1 MDYAELLAREFSL
14 RPQQVRAAVELL
26 DAGNTIPFIARYRK
40 EATGSLDDQVLREMA
55 ERLEYL
61 RGLDKRRDEIRKSLT
76 EQGVMTEELESQIA
90 SAKTLSELEDI
101 YRPFRPKRR
110 TRATVA
116 KERGLE
122 PLALWLMM
130 QTAADPVTEAEKY
143 IDPEKEVPDAEGA
156 LAGAR
161 DILAETA
168 GDSAELRKEL
178 REMLNREAVLVSK
191 AAKEEDS
198 VYAMYYDFRE
208 PVRSMAPHRILA
220 VNRGEREEFLKV
232 SLEVPDEKAMAAVRR
247 AFVRGNSACSAQ
259 VAMACDDAWSRL
271 IFPSLER
278 EIRGEMTDRANES
291 AIHAFSRNL
300 YQLLMQPPIKGKVT
314 LGVDPGFRT
323 GCKLAVVDQ
332 NGKVLDTGV
341 GYFTLPGNENGKAA
355 AARLIR
361 GFVQKYG
368 VTAIA
373 IGNGTASRESEQFI
387 ASLLPEM
394 PGVAYMIVSEAG
406 ASVYSA
412 SKLAAEEFPDFDVT
426 QRSAVSIARRMQDP
440 LAELVKIDPKA
451 IGVGQYQHD
460 LKQNELSGA
469 LDGVVEQ
476 CVNSVGVEV
485 STASAELLSHVAGI
499 GPALAKNI
507 VAYREES
514 GIASR
519 AALKKV
525 PKLGPRAYEQCA
537 GFLRVADSKNP
548 LDATAVH
555 PESYDGAK
563 AVLEK
568 LGYDVKDLKNG
579 GISTIALKAKTY
591 GEEKLAAETGLGL
604 PTLRDILSELVKP
617 GRDPRDELPKPVL
630 RTDVLDI
637 KDLQPGMELTGTV
650 RNVIDFGAFVD
661 IGVHQDGLV
670 HISRMS
676 DRFIRSPGE
685 VVKVGD
691 VVKVWIVSVDQQK
704 KRIALTMVRDKMADT
719 KQ

>member
-1 MDYAELLAREFSL
+1 MDFVAVLAKEFSL
-14 RPQQVRAAVELL
+14 QPRQVQAVIELL

-40 EATGSLDDQVLREMA
+40 EATGSLDDQLLRELA

-61 RGLDKRRDEIRKSLT
+61 RGLVKRREEIEKTLT
-76 EQGVMTEELESQIA
+76 EAGVMTDEIHAQLMN
-90 SAKTLSELEDI
+90 AKTLTELEDI

-110 TRATVA
+110 TRATIA

-122 PLALWLMM
+122 PLALWLSL
-130 QTAADPVTEAEKY
+130 QLPKGDPLAEARKFV
-143 IDPEKEVPDAEGA
+143 DPEKEIPDADTA

-161 DILAETA
+161 DIIAEQISDDA
-168 GDSAELRKEL
+168 ALRKNLRALLL
-178 REMLNREAVLVSK
+178 REGVIETR
-191 AAKEEDS
+191 AAKDEDS
-198 VYAMYYDFRE
+198 VYSMYYEYSE
-208 PVRSMAPHRILA
+208 PVPRMAAHRILA
-220 VNRGEREEFLKV
+220 INRGEREDFLKV
-232 SLEVPDEKAMAAVRR
+232 SLVCPAEKMVAAVKN
-247 AFVRGNSACSAQ
+247 AFVRPGSKSSEQ
-259 VAMACDDAWSRL
+259 VALACEDAWDRL
-271 IFPSLER
+271 LFPSLER
-278 EIRGEMTDRANES
+278 EIRNELTDRANEQ
-291 AIHAFSRNL
+291 AIKVFSQNL
-300 YQLLMQPPIKGKVT
+300 HQLLMQPPIKGKVT

-323 GCKLAVVDQ
+323 GCKLAVVDE

-341 GYFTLPGNENGKAA
+341 GHFTLPGQEAAKAA
-355 AARLIR
+355 SARLIK
-361 GFVQKYG
+361 GFVKKYG

-387 ASLLPEM
+387 ASLLPEL
-394 PGVAYMIVSEAG
+394 PGVAYVIVSEAG

-412 SKLAAEEFPDFDVT
+412 SKLAAQEFPDFDVT

-460 LKQNELSGA
+460 LKQNELTAA

-476 CVNSVGVEV
+476 CVNLVGVEV

-507 VAYREES
+507 VAYREEN

-525 PKLGPRAYEQCA
+525 SKLGPKAYEQCA
-537 GFLRVADSKNP
+537 GFLRVMDSKNP

-555 PESYDGAK
+555 PESYDAAK
-563 AVLEK
+563 ALLST
-568 LGYDVKDLKNG
+568 LGYELKDVKNG
-579 GISTIALKAKTY
+579 GVPGIGPKAAEY
-591 GEEKLAAETGLGL
+591 GMEKLANQVGVGL
-604 PTLRDILSELVKP
+604 PTLQDIVAELQKP

-637 KDLQPGMELTGTV
+637 KDLKSGMELTGTV
-650 RNVIDFGAFVD
+650 RNVIDFGAFID

-670 HISRMS
+670 HISRMA
-676 DRFIRSPGE
+676 DRFIKHPSE

-691 VVKVWIVSVDQQK
+691 VVKVWVVSVDEKK
-704 KRIALTMVRDKMADT
+704 KRIALTMVKDR
-719 KQ
+719 Q

>member
-1 MDYAELLAREFSL
+1 MDFVAILAKEFSL
-14 RPQQVRAAVELL
+14 RPQQVQAVIELM

-40 EATGSLDDQVLREMA
+40 EMTGSLDDQVLRELA

-61 RGLDKRRDEIRKSLT
+61 RSLDKRRQEIEKTLT
-76 EQGVMTEELESQIA
+76 DMGVLTEELSLKL
-90 SAKTLSELEDI
+90 SAAQTLAELEDL

-122 PLALWLMM
+122 PLALWLLL
-130 QTAADPVTEAEKY
+130 QLPKGDPQAEAARYV
-143 IDPEKEVPDAEGA
+143 DPEKEVPDAEAA

-161 DILAETA
+161 DIIAESVSDDA
-168 GDSAELRKEL
+168 ALRKTL
-178 REMLNREAVLVSK
+178 RSLLLRQGVIESH

-198 VYAMYYDFRE
+198 VYSMYYDYAE
-208 PVRSMAPHRILA
+208 PVAKMAPHRVLA

-232 SLEVPDEKAMAAVRR
+232 SLKAPDELAIREINL
-247 AFVRGNSACSAQ
+247 AFVRPGSAASEQ
-259 VAMACDDAWSRL
+259 VALACADAWERL
-271 IFPSLER
+271 LFPSLER
-278 EIRGEMTDRANES
+278 EIRNELTDRANEA
-291 AIHAFSRNL
+291 AIRVFSQNL
-300 YQLLMQPPIKGKVT
+300 HQLLLQPPIKGKVT

-323 GCKLAVVDQ
+323 GCKLAVVDE

-341 GYFTLPGNENGKAA
+341 GHFTLPGQEAAKAA
-355 AARLIR
+355 AAKLIR
-361 GFVQKYG
+361 GFVKKYG

-394 PGVAYMIVSEAG
+394 PGVAYVIVSEAG

-412 SKLAAEEFPDFDVT
+412 SKLAAQEFPDFDVT

-460 LKQNELSGA
+460 LKQNELTAA

-476 CVNSVGVEV
+476 CVNLVGVEV

-499 GPALAKNI
+499 GPALARNI
-507 VAYREES
+507 VAFREENG
-514 GIASR
+514 GIPSR

-525 PKLGPRAYEQCA
+525 SKLGPKAYEQCA
-537 GFLRVADSKNP
+537 GFLRVMDSKNP

-555 PESYDGAK
+555 PESYDAAKTLLDKLGFDLK
-563 AVLEK
+563 AV
-568 LGYDVKDLKNG
+568 KNG
-579 GISTIALKAKTY
+579 GVPGIAQKALEY
-591 GEEKLAAETGLGL
+591 GMERLAKETGLGL
-604 PTLRDILSELVKP
+604 PTLNDVLSELQKP
-617 GRDPRDELPKPVL
+617 GRDPRDELPQPVL
-630 RTDVLDI
+630 RTDVLDM

-670 HISRMS
+670 HISRMA
-676 DRFIRSPGE
+676 DRFIKHPSE

-691 VVKVWIVSVDQQK
+691 VVKVWVVSVDEKK
-704 KRIALTMVRDKMADT
+704 KRIALTMVKGRN
-719 KQ
+719 

>member
-1 MDYAELLAREFSL
+1 MDYVSILAAEFGL
-14 RPQQVRAAVELL
+14 RPAQVSAAVELL

-61 RGLDKRRDEIRKSLT
+61 RNLDKRREEIRKSLT
-76 EQGVMTEELESQIA
+76 EQDVLTEELEGKLA
-90 SAKTLSELEDI
+90 AARTLSELEDL
-101 YRPFRPKRR
+101 YRPYRPKRR

-130 QTAADPVTEAEKY
+130 QDPHGDPMAEAGKY
-143 IDPEKEVPDAEGA
+143 IDAEKEVPDAESA

-161 DILAETA
+161 DILAETVSDDA
-168 GDSAELRKEL
+168 DIRKALRGMMM
-178 REMLNREAVLVSK
+178 REGVLVTK

-198 VYAMYYDFRE
+198 VYSMYYDFRE
-208 PVRSMAPHRILA
+208 PVRSMAAHRILA
-220 VNRGEREEFLKV
+220 VNRGEREEYLKV
-232 SLEVPDEKAMAAVRR
+232 SLEVPEEKALESIRGTY
-247 AFVRGNSACSAQ
+247 VRGGGAVSAQ
-259 VAMACDDAWSRL
+259 VAEACGDAWERL

-278 EIRGEMTDRANES
+278 EIRNELTDRANVS
-291 AIHAFSRNL
+291 AIKVFSQNL
-300 YQLLMQPPIKGKVT
+300 HQLLMQPPIKGKVT

-323 GCKLAVVDQ
+323 GCKLAVVDE

-355 AARLIR
+355 AARLIK
-361 GFVQKYG
+361 GMVAKYG

-387 ASLLPEM
+387 VSLLPEM

-412 SKLAAEEFPDFDVT
+412 SKLATEEFPDFDVT

-460 LKQNELSGA
+460 LKQNELTEA

-476 CVNSVGVEV
+476 CVNQVGVEV
-485 STASAELLSHVAGI
+485 ATASAELLSHVAGI

-507 VAYREES
+507 VAYREEN
-514 GIASR
+514 GIPTR
-519 AALKKV
+519 QTLKKV
-525 PKLGPRAYEQCA
+525 PKLGPKAFEQCA

-548 LDATAVH
+548 LDSTGVH
-555 PESYDGAK
+555 PESYDAAK
-563 AVLEK
+563 ALLEK
-568 LGYDVKDLKNG
+568 LGYDLKNLKG
-579 GISTIALKAKTY
+579 GIPEIPLKARAF
-591 GEEKLAAETGLGL
+591 GEEKLAAEIGVGL
-604 PTLRDILSELVKP
+604 PTLKDMIAELQKP

-637 KDLQPGMELTGTV
+637 KDLKPGMELTGTV

-670 HISRMS
+670 HISRIA
-676 DRFIRSPGE
+676 DKFIRHPSE
-685 VVKVGD
+685 VLKVGD
-691 VVKVWIVSVDQQK
+691 VVKVWVVNVDEK
-704 KRIALTMVRDKMADT
+704 KQRIGLTMVKGKM
-719 KQ
+719 